1 MIDETR
7 EYLLDHRGKLLFQI
21 ERAKHHLAGL
31 QADGIKVIN
40 SKASLPAAD
49 ITIITEDLAE
59 HLRSEIEA
67 LCWAIDHID
76 HELEYLDGDDEFGHS
91 PGATLARIVDS
102 TLSSLPI
109 IIAEIGGLLCITP
122 SSLPHYR
129 SSWCLLLLL
138 PAITI

>member
-7 EYLLDHRGKLLFQI
+7 EYLLDQRSKLSFQI

-31 QADGIKVIN
+31 EADAIKIIN

-49 ITIITEDLAE
+49 IAIITEDLAE

-76 HELEYLDGDDEFGHS
+76 HELEYLDGDDEFEPFTGRN
-91 PGATLARIVDS
+91 ARVVRN
-102 TLSSLPI
+102 
-109 IIAEIGGLLCITP
+109 LCC
-122 SSLPHYR
+122 S
-129 SSWCLLLLL
+129 
-138 PAITI
+138 